1 MPQQILLT
9 NSGYVY
15 ITVAALTLCCSLL

>member
-15 ITVAALTLCCSLL
+15 ITVAALTLCCSFL